1 MELQKVKSANI
12 AAVGFEK
19 QVLRILFLEGSA
31 YDYFNVPAS
40 LYRLLMESES
50 KGSFFQQY
58 VVGKFKYAKVNPN
71 LREEG
76 QHHGTEQS
84 TTRSSRASQESR
96 SST

>member
-1 MELQKVKSANI
+1 MELQKVKSTNI
-12 AAVGFEK
+12 AGIGYDKASRT
-19 QVLRILFLEGSA
+19 LRVLFLEGSA

-40 LYRLLMESES
+40 LYRSLMESES

-76 QHHGTEQS
+76 QHHGTEQ
-84 TTRSSRASQESR
+84 TAEASSRAH
-96 SST
+96 